1 MDPSSLLQYLI
12 TGLTLGST
20 YGLTALGF
28 TIIFNTT
35 GVINFAQG
43 EFVMLGGMMSVY
55 FTRVLGLG
63 EPVAVVLAVVGATVA
78 GALVER
84 LAIRPVRDCPTIN
97 LIIITIG
104 VSILIRGLA

>member
-43 EFVMLGGMMSVY
+43 NSSCS
-55 FTRVLGLG
+55 
-63 EPVAVVLAVVGATVA
+63 A
-78 GALVER
+78 G
-84 LAIRPVRDCPTIN
+84 
-97 LIIITIG
+97 
-104 VSILIRGLA
+104 